1 MNSTPMQ
8 IENHL
13 INLFTKWSGYKP
25 EQITELPASASN
37 RNYYRM
43 TAGILTAI
51 GSYNLDERENKAFI
65 YLANH
70 FKSKGLPVPEIYAED
85 LINHV
90 YLQQDLGDL
99 TLYQQLVSSR
109 KDDDFPN
116 DLLDSYREVISFLPR
131 FQIEGSKGLDFT
143 VCYPREAFDRQSM
156 SWDLNYFKY
165 YFLKLAHISFDEQEL
180 EDDFSRFKDYLLS
193 AGHEYFMYRDFQS
206 RNIMLNEKGQWFI
219 DFQGGRRGALQYD
232 LASLLY
238 DAKAD
243 LPVDIREQ
251 LLTHYIECLK
261 QYKTVNVEKFRREFY
276 SFVYIRIMQ
285 AMGAYGFRGF
295 YEKKEHFLLSVPYAL
310 QNLEWL
316 MENHPIEDQF
326 PALSGVLK
334 GIIGSPQIRQAGRKK
349 LSIEVNSFS
358 YRKGLPVDSSGNGGG
373 FVFDCRA
380 LNNPGRI
387 DQYKSMTGMDKPVQ
401 DFLEMQP
408 EVKPFLENIYGIIDH
423 SVVTYLARNFEH
435 LQINF
440 GCTGGQ
446 HRSVYCA
453 EQLVAHLK
461 SNPNINLTLN
471 HLEQKFK

>member
-1 MNSTPMQ
+1 MQ
-8 IENHL
+8 VEKHL
-13 INLFTKWSGYKP
+13 IKLFTEWSGTKP
-25 EQITELPASASN
+25 EQITALPISASN
-37 RNYYRM
+37 RLYYRLK
-43 TAGILTAI
+43 AGSVSAI
-51 GSYNLDERENKAFI
+51 GSYNQDERENKAFI
-65 YLANH
+65 YLARH
-70 FKSKGLPVPEIYAED
+70 FKNNNLPVPEIYGED
-85 LINHV
+85 LANGV

-116 DLLDSYREVISFLPR
+116 ELLETYRKVIAFLPR
-131 FQIEGSKGLDFT
+131 FQIEGAKALDFK

-165 YFLKLAHISFDEQEL
+165 YFLKLANISFDEQEL
-180 EDDFSRFKDYLLS
+180 EDDFSRFKDLLLS

-206 RNIMLNEKGQWFI
+206 RNIMLHDGEQWFI

-251 LLTHYIECLK
+251 LLTYYISCLS
-261 QYKTVNVEKFRREFY
+261 QYKPVNEEKFRREFY

-326 PALSGVLK
+326 PALSNVLK
-334 GIIGSPQIRQAGRKK
+334 GIIASPQIRQAGRKK

-387 DQYKSMTGMDKPVQ
+387 DQYKSLTGMDEPVQ
-401 DFLEMQP
+401 KFLELQP
-408 EVKPFLENIYGIIDH
+408 EVKPFLDNVYGIIDY
-423 SVVTYLARNFEH
+423 SVFTYLARNFEH

-453 EQLVAHLK
+453 EQLAAHLK
-461 SNPNINLTLN
+461 SNPNIVLTLN

>member
-1 MNSTPMQ
+1 MQ
-8 IENHL
+8 VEKHL
-13 INLFTKWSGYKP
+13 IDLFTNWSGTKP
-25 EQITELPASASN
+25 EQIITLPISASN
-37 RNYYRM
+37 RSYYRM
-43 TAGILTAI
+43 TAGKISAI
-51 GSYNLDERENKAFI
+51 GTFNQDERENRAFI
-65 YLANH
+65 YLARH
-70 FKSKGLPVPEIYAED
+70 FKDKQLPVPEIYADD
-85 LINHV
+85 LANNV
-90 YLQQDLGDL
+90 YLQQDLGNL
-99 TLYQQLVSSR
+99 TIYQQLVGSR

-116 DLLDSYREVISFLPR
+116 YLLGTYRDVISLLPR
-131 FQIEGSKGLDFT
+131 FQIEGAKGLDFSQ
-143 VCYPREAFDRQSM
+143 CYPREAFDRQSM

-165 YFLKLAHISFDEQEL
+165 YFLKLAHIPFDEQEL

-206 RNIMLNEKGQWFI
+206 RNIMLHQGGQWFI

-243 LPVDIREQ
+243 LPIDIREQ
-251 LLTHYIECLK
+251 LLAHYIDCLK
-261 QYKTVNVEKFRREFY
+261 QYKTVNEDKFREEFY
-276 SFVYIRIMQ
+276 AFVYIRIMQ

-295 YEKKEHFLLSVPYAL
+295 YEKKEHFLLSIPYAL

-326 PALSGVLK
+326 PALSNVLK
-334 GIIGSPQIRQAGRKK
+334 GVIASPEIRQAGRKK

-387 DQYKSMTGMDKPVQ
+387 DQYKALTGMDGPVIQ
-401 DFLEMQP
+401 FLEQQP
-408 EVKPFLENIYGIIDH
+408 EVKPFLDNIFGIIDH
-423 SVVTYLARNFEH
+423 SVVTYIARNFEH

-461 SNPNINLTLN
+461 SNQNITLTLN
-471 HLEQKFK
+471 HIEQKFK

>member
-1 MNSTPMQ
+1 MQ
-8 IENHL
+8 IEKHL
-13 INLFTKWSGYKP
+13 TNLFIQWSGLKP
-25 EQITELPASASN
+25 EKIVEQEVSASN
-37 RNYYRM
+37 RTYYRI
-43 TAGILTAI
+43 TAGKISAI
-51 GSYNLDERENKAFI
+51 GTYNLDKRENAAFI
-65 YLANH
+65 YLARH
-70 FKSKGLPVPEIYAED
+70 FRDKSFPVPEVYAED
-85 LINHV
+85 LENHV

-99 TLYQQLVSSR
+99 TLFQQLVSSR

-116 DLLDSYREVISFLPR
+116 DLLETYREVISWLPR
-131 FQIEGSKGLDFT
+131 FQIEGSKGLDFS

-165 YFLKLAHISFDEQEL
+165 YFLKLAQIPFDEQEL

-193 AGHEYFMYRDFQS
+193 AGHEFFMYRDFQS
-206 RNIMLNEKGQWFI
+206 RNIMLNEGRQWFI
-219 DFQGGRRGALQYD
+219 DFQGGRRGALTYD

-243 LPVDIREQ
+243 LPIDIREQ
-251 LLTHYIECLK
+251 LLTYYISCLSE
-261 QYKTVNVEKFRREFY
+261 YKTVDEEKFRREFY
-276 SFVYIRIMQ
+276 AFVYIRIMQ
-285 AMGAYGFRGF
+285 SMGAYGFRGF

-326 PALSGVLK
+326 PALSNVLK
-334 GIIGSPQIRQAGRKK
+334 GIIASPQIRQAGRKK
-349 LSIEVNSFS
+349 LSIVVNSFS

-387 DQYKSMTGMDKPVQ
+387 DRYKTLTGMDEPVQ
-401 DFLEMQP
+401 KFLKQQP
-408 EVKPFLENIYGIIDH
+408 EVQPFLDHVFGIVDH
-423 SVVTYLARNFEH
+423 SVETYLARNFEH
-435 LQINF
+435 LQVNF

-453 EQLVAHLK
+453 EQLAAHL
-461 SNPNINLTLN
+461 NTNHNITLSLN

>member
-1 MNSTPMQ
+1 MQ
-8 IENHL
+8 IEKIL
-13 INLFTKWSGYKP
+13 INLFTKWAGCEP
-25 EQITELPASASN
+25 EQIKALPVTASN
-37 RNYYRM
+37 RRYYRM
-43 TAGILTAI
+43 TAGNRSAI
-51 GSYNLDERENKAFI
+51 GSFNNDERENKAFI
-65 YLANH
+65 YLAHH
-70 FKSKGLPVPEIYAED
+70 FKSKDLPVPEIYAED
-85 LINHV
+85 LDNNI

-99 TLYQQLVSSR
+99 TLYQQLVSAR

-116 DLLDSYREVISFLPR
+116 DLLQIYREVIAMLPR
-131 FQIEGSKGLDFT
+131 FQIEGAKGLDFS

-165 YFLKLAHISFDEQEL
+165 YFLKLAQIPFDEQDL

-206 RNIMLNEKGQWFI
+206 RNIMLSEGGNWFI

-251 LLTHYIECLK
+251 LLAFYITCLQ
-261 QYKTVNVEKFRREFY
+261 QYKSVDEEKFCNEFY

-326 PALSGVLK
+326 PALSNVLK
-334 GIIGSPQIRQAGRKK
+334 GIIASPLIRQAGRKK
-349 LSIEVNSFS
+349 LAVEINSFS
-358 YRKGLPVDSSGNGGG
+358 YRKGLPVDSSGNG
-373 FVFDCRA
+373 
-380 LNNPGRI
+380 
-387 DQYKSMTGMDKPVQ
+387 
-401 DFLEMQP
+401 
-408 EVKPFLENIYGIIDH
+408 
-423 SVVTYLARNFEH
+423 
-435 LQINF
+435 
-440 GCTGGQ
+440 
-446 HRSVYCA
+446 
-453 EQLVAHLK
+453 
-461 SNPNINLTLN
+461 
-471 HLEQKFK
+471 

>member
-1 MNSTPMQ
+1 MKV
-8 IENHL
+8 ENHL
-13 INLFTKWSGYKP
+13 INLFTKWSGNKP
-25 EQITELPASASN
+25 EQITALPISASN
-37 RNYYRM
+37 RSYYR
-43 TAGILTAI
+43 ISLDNISVI
-51 GSYNLDERENKAFI
+51 GAYNQDERENKAFI
-65 YLANH
+65 YLARH
-70 FKSKGLPVPEIYAED
+70 FKDKQLPVPEIYAED
-85 LINHV
+85 LANGV
-90 YLQQDLGDL
+90 YLQQDLGEL
-99 TLYQQLVSSR
+99 TLYQELVTSR

-116 DLLDSYREVISFLPR
+116 DLLETYREVISLLPR
-131 FQIEGSKGLDFT
+131 FQIEGAKGLDFS

-165 YFLKLAHISFDEQEL
+165 YFLKLAQIPFDEQDL

-206 RNIMLNEKGQWFI
+206 RNIMLLDGRQWYI

-243 LPVDIREQ
+243 LPVDIRE
-251 LLTHYIECLK
+251 LLLSHYISCLRK
-261 QYKTVNVEKFRREFY
+261 YIPVNEEKFHSEFY

-316 MENHPIEDQF
+316 IENHPIEDQF
-326 PALSGVLK
+326 PALSNVLK
-334 GIIGSPQIRQAGRKK
+334 GIIASPQIRQAGRKK

-358 YRKGLPVDSSGNGGG
+358 YRKGIPVDSSGNGGG

-387 DQYKSMTGMDKPVQ
+387 DQYKQLTGMDVPVQ
-401 DFLEMQP
+401 LFLQQQP
-408 EVKPFLENIYGIIDH
+408 EVKPFLDNIYGIIDH
-423 SVVTYLARNFEH
+423 SVETYLARNFEH

-461 SNPNINLTLN
+461 KNPNITLTLN

>member
-1 MNSTPMQ
+1 MHV
-8 IENHL
+8 EKHL
-13 INLFTKWSGYKP
+13 TNLFTQWSGQKP
-25 EQITELPASASN
+25 EQITELPATASN
-37 RNYYRM
+37 RSYYRM
-43 TAGILTAI
+43 IAGNVSAI
-51 GSYNLDERENKAFI
+51 GTYNQDARENKAFI
-65 YLANH
+65 YLAHH
-70 FKSKGLPVPEIYAED
+70 FKDKSFPVPEIYAED
-85 LINHV
+85 LDNSI

-99 TLYQQLVSSR
+99 TLYEQLVSSR

-116 DLLDSYREVISFLPR
+116 DLLDTYREVISWLPR
-131 FQIEGSKGLDFT
+131 FQIEGSVGLDFSI
-143 VCYPREAFDRQSM
+143 CYPREAFDRQSM

-165 YFLKLAHISFDEQEL
+165 YFLKLAQIPFDEQEL
-180 EDDFSRFKDYLLS
+180 EDDFNRFKDYLLS

-206 RNIMLNEKGQWFI
+206 RNIMLHEGGQFFI

-251 LLTHYIECLK
+251 LLSHYISCLS
-261 QYKTVNVEKFRREFY
+261 QYIPVDEDKFRQEFY

-316 MENHPIEDQF
+316 MNNYPISDQF
-326 PALSGVLK
+326 PALSNVFK
-334 GIIGSPQIRQAGRKK
+334 GIIASPQIRQAGRKK

-387 DQYKSMTGMDKPVQ
+387 DQYKSLTGMDLSVQ
-401 DFLEMQP
+401 QFLEQQP
-408 EVKPFLENIYGIIDH
+408 EVKPFLDHIYGIIDH
-423 SVVTYLARNFEH
+423 SVETYIARNFEH
-435 LQINF
+435 IQISF

-453 EQLVAHLK
+453 EQLAAHLRT
-461 SNPNINLTLN
+461 NQNITLTLN